1 MERRD
6 PECGRLIIRP
16 TVREDM
22 PELLRVYEAA
32 RRIMRESGNPNQWGD
47 THPPRELLE
56 QDVSDGTGYAVTNN
70 GRIVAAFALIP
81 GDDPT
86 YRVIE
91 GAWLNDKPYA
101 AIHRVG
107 SDGTCS
113 GILEAVVRFAKEQGI
128 RELRIDT
135 HEDNRLMQH
144 VVRKNG
150 FRYCGIIHLLNG
162 DPRLAYQKTIV

>member
-6 PECGRLIIRP
+6 PERGRLSIRQ
-16 TVREDM
+16 TAREDLH
-22 PELLRVYEAA
+22 ELLRVYEAA
-32 RRIMRESGNPNQWGD
+32 RKIMRESGNPDQWGN

-56 QDVSDGTGYAVTNN
+56 QDIADGTGYAVTC
-70 GRIVAAFALIP
+70 GERIVAAFALIP

-91 GAWLNDKPYA
+91 GAWLNDEPYA
-101 AIHRVG
+101 AVHRVG
-107 SDGTCS
+107 SDGTCR
-113 GILEAVVRFAKEQGI
+113 GILEAVIRFAKEKGI

-135 HEDNRLMQH
+135 HEDNHLMQH
-144 VVRKNG
+144 VVQKNG

-162 DPRLAYQKTIV
+162 EPRLAYQKTVE